1 MSMTTRPVVVYGA
14 SGYTGR
20 LVCEFLRNYGLPFV
34 AAGRDKARLE
44 SAMRLVPGIETADY
58 EVAAVEHRSEALAEL
73 FHGAAVVCNTVGPF
87 VYCGETVVEAAARA
101 GVHYIDTTGELD
113 FMEPARSKFGPSF
126 EDAGKVLA
134 PCTAYMYTPLE
145 IAARIVLETEG
156 IDTLEAMCIATGT
169 PTYASTQTI
178 FAMFQSAPNS
188 FYLAENR
195 RVVWPAAKGFEVA
208 VPGLPMTQF
217 AHPWGGGS
225 LPLYFERDPRVRNCR
240 QLTAFTNRALMEQL
254 VELQGMYERDLKQL
268 PADERAA
275 KLGAMAEQ
283 MQPGM
288 PPRENALVHRNTDHV
303 SGRGG
308 NVTAQCTI
316 HSFNPYQIT
325 GLVQAATANYLVGG
339 HQRASG
345 FCSAC
350 EAVGHRELLGQLRS
364 FGFAEVNR

>member
-1 MSMTTRPVVVYGA
+1 MSKRPVVVYGA

-20 LVCEFLRNYGLPFV
+20 LVCESLRNYGLPFV

-44 SAMRLVPGIETADY
+44 SAMRLVPGIETAEY
-58 EVAAVEHRSEALAEL
+58 EVVAVEHRTEALSEL
-73 FHGAAVVCNTVGPF
+73 FHGAEIVCNTVGPF
-87 VYCGETVVEAAARA
+87 LYYGETVVEAAARA
-101 GVHYIDTTGELD
+101 GVHYIDTTGELE
-113 FMEPARSKFGPSF
+113 FMESSRSKFGPSF
-126 EDAGKVLA
+126 REAGKVLA

-156 IDTLEAMCIATGT
+156 IDTLEAACSATGT

-178 FAMFQSAPNS
+178 FAMFQSAATA

-195 RVVWPAAKGFEVA
+195 RVVWPAAKGYEVV
-208 VPGLPMTQF
+208 VPGLPMTQL

-225 LPLYFERDPRVRNCR
+225 LPLYFERDPRVKNCR
-240 QLTAFTNRALMEQL
+240 QLTAFTNRELMEQ
-254 VELQGMYERDLKQL
+254 VVVLQATYERDLKQL
-268 PADERAA
+268 PKDEQAA
-275 KLGAMAEQ
+275 QLGAIAERI
-283 MQPGM
+283 QPGM

-316 HSFNPYQIT
+316 RSFNPYQIT
-325 GLVQAATANYLVGG
+325 GLVQAATAYYLVGG

-350 EAVGHRELLGQLRS
+350 DAVGHRELLGQLRS
-364 FGFAEVNR
+364 FGFAELISG

>member
-1 MSMTTRPVVVYGA
+1 MSTRPVVVYGA

-44 SAMRLVPGIETADY
+44 AAMRLVPGIETADY

-73 FHGAAVVCNTVGPF
+73 FQGAAVVCNTVGPF
-87 VYCGETVVEAAARA
+87 LYYGETVVEAAARA
-101 GVHYIDTTGELD
+101 GIHYLDTGGEVAIMGPL
-113 FMEPARSKFGPSF
+113 RSQFGASF
-126 EDAGKVLA
+126 EEAGKVLA
-134 PCTAYMYTPLE
+134 PSVAYMYTVVE
-145 IAARIVLETEG
+145 IAARIVLETAG
-156 IDTLEAMCIATGT
+156 IDSLEAVTLATGT
-169 PTYASTQTI
+169 PTYGSTQTI
-178 FAMFQSAPNS
+178 FAMFQGAASS

-195 RVVWPAAKGFEVA
+195 RAVWPAARGYEVA

-217 AHPWGGGS
+217 THPWGGGT
-225 LPLYFERDPRVRNCR
+225 LPLYFEGDPRVRNCR
-240 QLTAFTNRALMEQL
+240 QLTGFSNRALMEQL
-254 VELQGMYERDLKQL
+254 VELQGTYERDLKQL
-268 PADERAA
+268 PEDERSAQLSA
-275 KLGAMAEQ
+275 IAEQ

-316 HSFNPYQIT
+316 DSFNPYQIT
-325 GLVQAATANYLVGG
+325 GLVQAATANYLLNG

-350 EAVGHRELLGQLRS
+350 EAVGHRELLGQIRS
-364 FGFAEVNR
+364 FGFAEVSQ

>member
-1 MSMTTRPVVVYGA
+1 MSTRPVVVYGA

-44 SAMRLVPGIETADY
+44 SAMQLVPGIESAEY
-58 EVAAVEHRSEALAEL
+58 EVVAVEQRVEALAEL
-73 FHGAAVVCNTVGPF
+73 FHQAEVVCNTVGPF
-87 VYCGETVVEAAARA
+87 LYYGETVVEAAAQA
-101 GVHYIDTTGELD
+101 GIHYLDTTGEIE
-113 FMEPARSKFGPSF
+113 FMDSVRDGFGPSF
-126 EDAGKVLA
+126 EEAGRVLA
-134 PCTAYMYTPLE
+134 PSTAYMYTPLE

-156 IDTLEAMCIATGT
+156 IDTLEAICSATGT

-178 FAMFQSAPNS
+178 FAMFQSAPTS
-188 FYLAENR
+188 FHLAENR
-195 RVVWPAAKGFEVA
+195 RVIWPAAKGFEVA
-208 VPGLPMTQF
+208 VPGLPMTQL
-217 AHPWGGGS
+217 AHPWGGGT

-240 QLTAFTNRALMEQL
+240 QLTAFTNRELMEQV
-254 VELQGMYERDLKQL
+254 VELQGMYERELKQL
-268 PADERAA
+268 PAEEQAA
-275 KLGAMAEQ
+275 KLSAIAEQ

-288 PPRENALVHRNTDHV
+288 PPRENALVHRDTDHV

-325 GLVQAATANYLVGG
+325 GLVQAATASYLVGG
-339 HQRASG
+339 HQLASG

-364 FGFAEVNR
+364 FGYVDVISG